1 MMNRDNPAD
10 IPETLKEAVTLGI
23 VKMLNDRVAGRDDD
37 TDIIFGTA
45 PTDVLVSGFLLP
57 PRPQSSGTARN
68 EGDTDETLKAFDE
81 GDPVTRQ
88 IHISNHGL
96 DLLIHAHG
104 EGTLT
109 VRPRFN
115 IYLRMIPT
123 QEELEQHNLRPV
135 PRLSGDARRVIREK
149 LRARKESSLPKEGES
164 QKALHERLLD
174 EVRTEI
180 GLPRLSMEKD
190 MADEAAVSLE
200 EAVDSLLVDATE
212 GETVQGKADD
222 TANVNALFD
231 PIPVPHKW
239 VRIPVH
245 PSPLILDFPA
255 CRSDLDTHLR
265 SHEALIQQAIKDAIQ
280 TWIQTDPE
288 RDRYLYR
295 SRTSILY
302 SELENWDSFINRV
315 NSVDQPPVL
324 PAHKVTWDIGFRNNW
339 ENPEQLSTR
348 ISLINDSRDPD
359 DKRKLLRANRDW
371 EGALFDLSLEV
382 ELEENLHVPLKMSR
396 IERSYRVNRFL
407 NYPAIG
413 INGGVRRLRSLPGRI
428 RLGTTWTPQFT
439 QPRMEPV
446 PHKGI
451 NRRIRDLAQPGGHVH
466 LQGLREAYAHW
477 IDDVAKNTELEA
489 MGFSGEELEKEKGAL
504 ARDVEEGWKVEMA
517 AVSAGLHI
525 LENSYEAW
533 KARGPQ
539 SDPKAA
545 PYEAWLAMNETMAN
559 MMQVS
564 TGKDDA
570 QWRLFQIAFILAN
583 LPTLVTRMKAFHGL
597 FEEYRDE
604 AVTLLYFSTGGGK
617 SEAFLGLLVFNLLL
631 DRIRGKHFGVTA
643 MLRYPL
649 RLLTIQ
655 QASRTARVLAQ
666 AELVRKSHQYGG
678 EPFAI
683 GFWVGSGGSPNWRKD
698 VKGVPPLSKGIGQ
711 LSEKEASAYE
721 KAKEDWLK
729 IIKCPFCGNSTML
742 RKADNGLL
750 AHVCTDVHCGT
761 HAGKAYQPLP
771 FYICDEDIYK
781 KAPSV
786 LLGTVDK
793 LALIGQND
801 STLKKVFSMFGLAGW
816 LDESGELVTP
826 TRANLEAAEKTQS
839 GFTRLK
845 PAFEDGVDLF
855 HDPFPS
861 LLVQDEAHLL
871 NQSLGTFASIFETLF
886 EASLDHLGEN
896 MPDKTV
902 AGYPGTGD
910 ATRRKAKVIAATAT
924 VSDPERHMEHLYQRK
939 IPTVQF
945 PHPGPDIYRS
955 FYAQPKVRDNPPSNL
970 KPDQEEHTAHWSRIY
985 CAVLT
990 NGRAHTS
997 ATANILG
1004 NFHLIITEL
1013 YEALYSSDANQQ
1025 EAVRQRLLK
1034 AIDPE
1039 HPNAEQFRDQLLHE
1053 RTTPERLLTLV
1064 DLHRIALTYVT
1075 NKKGGDQVL
1084 NAERE
1089 EIRKCHETKGLPYE
1103 GEVTSMITG
1112 DVSQGEIQNIID
1124 IAENIPAPRTPMPG
1138 LKGLMRSVIATSA
1151 VSHGVDVDEFNSM
1164 FFAGVPSNIAEY
1176 IQASSRV
1183 GRAHTGFVLLIPT
1196 PQQRRDR
1203 YIVEVFDG
1211 FHRFLE
1217 RMVQP
1222 APIDRFARQAMER
1235 SFPSIWLNYLGG
1247 ILPLSKFLDAD
1258 KQRWRD
1264 GSSVSQVLREFQGGK
1279 AIMNREAFKTYVK
1292 EALGV
1297 NPEFLEESNFK
1308 YYRKHFDDLTVRLIN
1323 RLQKAVN
1330 EYSDSGDLSMY
1341 SYFRE
1346 FAIVKEEQPMTSL
1359 RDVDENGIIT
1369 QKAKREKIKA
1379 TRTLLQVAKHGKA

>member
-1 MMNRDNPAD
+1 MMNRDDPTD
-10 IPETLKEAVTLGI
+10 IPDVLKEAVALGI
-23 VKMLNDRVAGRDDD
+23 VQMLNDRVSGRDEDSSV
-37 TDIIFGTA
+37 IFGAA
-45 PTDVLVSGFLLP
+45 PADVLVSGFLLP
-57 PRPQSSGTARN
+57 PRPQGSRIIN
-68 EGDTDETLKAFDE
+68 DEGDVDGALKAFED

-96 DLLIHAHG
+96 DFLVHAKE
-104 EGTLT
+104 EGTLV
-109 VRPRFN
+109 VRPRFS
-115 IYLRMIPT
+115 IYLRTIPT
-123 QEELEQHNLRPV
+123 RKELDQHDLWPV
-135 PRLSGDARRVIREK
+135 PRLSGDTRRAIREK
-149 LRARKESSLPKEGES
+149 LKARKERSPTKEGES
-164 QKALHERLLD
+164 QKARHERLLD

-180 GLPRLSMEKD
+180 GLPPLSMEKD

-200 EAVDSLLVDATE
+200 EAVNSLVVKAKEDKA
-212 GETVQGKADD
+212 VQGKAGD
-222 TANVNALFD
+222 TPSINALFD
-231 PIPVPHKW
+231 SIPVPHKW
-239 VRIPVH
+239 VRIPVR
-245 PSPLILDFPA
+245 PEPLILNFPS
-255 CRSDLDTHLR
+255 CRSDLDTQLR
-265 SHEALIQQAIKDAIQ
+265 SHEALIQKTIQEAIQ
-280 TWIQTDPE
+280 IWIQADPE
-288 RDRYLYR
+288 RGRHLYR

-302 SELENWDSFINRV
+302 SELENWDSFIDRV
-315 NSVDQPPVL
+315 NRVDQPPVL
-324 PAHKVTWDIGFRNNW
+324 PAHKVSWDITFRSNW

-348 ISLINDSRDPD
+348 ISLINDSQDPD

-371 EGALFDLSLEV
+371 EGTLFDLSLEV
-382 ELEENLHVPLKMSR
+382 ELEETLHVPLKMSR

-413 INGGVRRLRSLPGRI
+413 LNGGVRRLRSSPGHI
-428 RLGTTWTPQFT
+428 HLGTTWTPQFT

-446 PHKGI
+446 PHAGI
-451 NRRIRDLAQPGGHVH
+451 NRRIRDLAQPGGHIH
-466 LQGLREAYAHW
+466 LQSLREAYAHW
-477 IDDVAKNTELEA
+477 IDDVAKNTDLEA
-489 MGFSGEELEKEKGAL
+489 MGFSGEELEKEEGAL
-504 ARDVEEGWKVEMA
+504 DRDVEEGWKVEMA
-517 AVSAGLHI
+517 AVSAGLSI
-525 LENSYEAW
+525 LEDSYEAW
-533 KARGPQ
+533 SARGPQ
-539 SDPKAA
+539 SDAKAA

-559 MMQVS
+559 MMQS
-564 TGKDDA
+564 RTGNDHA

-617 SEAFLGLLVFNLLL
+617 SEAFLGLLAFNLLL
-631 DRIRGKHFGVTA
+631 DRIRGKYFGVTA

-655 QASRTARVLAQ
+655 QANRTARVLAQ

-698 VKGVPPLSKGIGQ
+698 VKGVPPLSKGVGP
-711 LSEKEASAYE
+711 LSDKEASAYE

-729 IIKCPFCGNSTML
+729 IIKCPFCSSTTML
-742 RKADNGLL
+742 RKTDNGML
-750 AHVCTDVHCGT
+750 AHVCTDAHCET
-761 HAGKAYQPLP
+761 HAGQAYQPLP

-816 LDESGELVTP
+816 LNENGELVAP
-826 TRANLEAAEKTQS
+826 TRANLEATEKNQG

-886 EASLDHLGEN
+886 EASLDHLGEV
-896 MPDKTV
+896 MPHKVV
-902 AGYPGTGD
+902 AHYPGTGGT
-910 ATRRKAKVIAATAT
+910 TRRKAKVIAATAT

-955 FYAQPKVRDNPPSNL
+955 FYTQPKVRDTPPADL
-970 KPDQEEHTAHWSRIY
+970 KPDQEEHASHWSRIY
-985 CAVLT
+985 CAILT

-1013 YEALYSSDANQQ
+1013 YEALYSADAGRQ
-1025 EAVRQRLLK
+1025 EVVRQRLLK
-1034 AIDPE
+1034 SIDPE
-1039 HPNAEQFRDQLLHE
+1039 HPNAKQFRDQLLQE
-1053 RTTPERLLTLV
+1053 TTTPERLLTLV

-1089 EIRKCHETKGLPYE
+1089 ETRKCHENKGLSY
-1103 GEVTSMITG
+1103 GGGVTRMITG
-1112 DVSQGEIQNIID
+1112 DVSQGEIQNVID
-1124 IAENIPAPRTPMPG
+1124 IAENLPDPHPG
-1138 LKGLMRSVIATSA
+1138 LEGLMRSVIATSA

-1183 GRAHTGFVLLIPT
+1183 GRTHTGFVLLIPT

-1235 SFPSIWLNYLGG
+1235 SFSSIWLNYLGG
-1247 ILPLSKFLDAD
+1247 ILPLAKFLDAD

-1264 GSSVSQVLREFQGGK
+1264 GSSVNQILREFQGGK

-1292 EALGV
+1292 EALGI
-1297 NPEFLEESNFK
+1297 NQEFLEESNFE
-1308 YYRKHFDDLTVRLIN
+1308 YYRKHFDNLTVELIN
-1323 RLQKAVN
+1323 YLQKAVN

-1341 SYFRE
+1341 RYFSE
-1346 FAIVKEEQPMTSL
+1346 FALVKEEQPMTSL

-1369 QKAKREKIKA
+1369 QKTQRDKIVA